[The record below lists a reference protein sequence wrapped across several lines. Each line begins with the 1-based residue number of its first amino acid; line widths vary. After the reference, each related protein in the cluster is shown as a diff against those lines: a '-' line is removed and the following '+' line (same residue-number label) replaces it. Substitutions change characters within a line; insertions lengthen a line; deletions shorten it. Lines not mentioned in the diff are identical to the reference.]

1 MVWLDLAAPLVWTVD
16 GVLSGEECAGLIA
29 RIEEAGCVPAPIST
43 GAGFVMRPDVRNNTR
58 VILDDVALARELFG
72 RVAAHVPEQLSGWTV
87 AGANE
92 RLRCYRYAEGQR
104 FAPHYDGSFAR
115 SPGEVSRLTFMVYL
129 NDDFTGGSTDFPE
142 LERRIVPRAGTALLF
157 QHRLLH
163 EGCAV
168 TGGVKYVVRSDVMYR
183 AATGAT
189 S

>member
-1 MVWLDLAAPLVWTVD
+1 MMLVDFSAPLVWTVD
-16 GVLSGEECAGLIA
+16 GVLTAEECGRLIA
-29 RIEEAGCVPAPIST
+29 RIEEAGCAPAPITT
-43 GAGFVMRPDVRNNTR
+43 GAGFVMRPDIRNNTR
-58 VILDDVALARELFG
+58 VIFDDAPLAHELFG

-115 SPGEVSRLTFMVYL
+115 SPREVSRLTFLVYL
-129 NDDFTGGSTDFPE
+129 NDDFAGGSTDFPE
-142 LERRIVPRAGTALLF
+142 LERRIAPRAGTALLF

-183 AATGAT
+183 A
-189 S
+189 